1 MCGSRMGGVRDPSPH
16 REIKLERK
24 LRKQKPPCS
33 FVHTAKPPPCLS
45 PQPPWTLLC
54 AVALVW
60 IIQMASLP
68 VTMQVNLTSLSSDTA
83 RDLSVV
89 SNSGWVSSVS

>member
-1 MCGSRMGGVRDPSPH
+1 MSTCTANPSP
-16 REIKLERK
+16 
-24 LRKQKPPCS
+24 
-33 FVHTAKPPPCLS
+33 CLC
-45 PQPPWTLLC
+45 PQTRWTLTC
-54 AVALVW
+54 VAALAQ

>member
-1 MCGSRMGGVRDPSPH
+1 MWLQSGRRKGPRPHGGA
-16 REIKLERK
+16 ELERK
-24 LRKQKPPCS
+24 LRPKPTG
-33 FVHTAKPPPCLS
+33 TANPSPGLCLQV
-45 PQPPWTLLC
+45 PQTLTC
-54 AVALVW
+54 TAALAQ
-60 IIQMASLP
+60 ITQAASLP

>member
-1 MCGSRMGGVRDPSPH
+1 MWLQSGRRKGPHPHGGA
-16 REIKLERK
+16 ELERK
-24 LRKQKPPCS
+24 LTRPKPAG
-33 FVHTAKPPPCLS
+33 TANPS
-45 PQPPWTLLC
+45 PGLCPQAPQTLTC
-54 AVALVW
+54 AAALAQVT
-60 IIQMASLP
+60 QAASLP

>member
-1 MCGSRMGGVRDPSPH
+1 M
-16 REIKLERK
+16 E
-24 LRKQKPPCS
+24 
-33 FVHTAKPPPCLS
+33 HTD
-45 PQPPWTLLC
+45 
-54 AVALVW
+54 
-60 IIQMASLP
+60 SLP